1 MKPRTSPLRLALAS
15 LCGPTAQAGRAD
27 VDGLL
32 AIAGLQLQA
41 YEPPTGFTD
50 PRLATVCKEAAKKGL
65 LVTDTQGRLVGD
77 LRAVSLTDVL
87 PSLRDS

>member
-1 MKPRTSPLRLALAS
+1 MRLALAG
-15 LCGPTAQAGRAD
+15 LCGPTAQACPAN

-32 AIAGLQLQA
+32 ATAGLQLQA

-50 PRLATVCKEAAKKGL
+50 PRVATVCKEAAKKGL
-65 LVTDTQGRLVGD
+65 VVTDTQGRLVGD
-77 LRAVSLTDVL
+77 LRAVSVADVL